1 MATLYKVGDEVG
13 YGFNGDR
20 YSAGKIVR
28 ITARFIHT
36 DQGDKF
42 TRKGEHYHK
51 TGMPS
56 WWMSLGNHE
65 KQNPHF

>member
-1 MATLYKVGDEVG
+1 MSQTYQVGDEVG

-28 ITARFIHT
+28 ITARFIYT

-42 TRKGEHYHK
+42 TKKGEYYHK
-51 TGMPS
+51 TGMPG
-56 WWMSLGNHE
+56 WWMSKGSQEYL
-65 KQNPHF
+65 NPHF